1 MKKKYIIRYS
11 LEFLVIVLGVSVSFY
26 FSELSKSR
34 DLEILSISI
43 QQNLLNEVKEIE
55 EYIQEREIAFFSD
68 TETITALQNKNYN
81 SDSLKLLK
89 RVTVSLFNYRGF
101 TPPNS
106 VYNSLVGDG
115 NLGLIKSTKLKEEL
129 SKIHNQ
135 HLYHIQSN
143 IDDENIAKKK
153 IVDYFQLNYPKYF
166 LEGQFS
172 EQSENYIF
180 ELKKIIDT
188 ELTLQSIIHEKKV
201 SMILKNNG
209 LKRYKT
215 ALIKIKK
222 LLSENLLVTKL

>member
-1 MKKKYIIRYS
+1 M
-11 LEFLVIVLGVSVSFY
+11 
-26 FSELSKSR
+26 
-34 DLEILSISI
+34 
-43 QQNLLNEVKEIE
+43 
-55 EYIQEREIAFFSD
+55 
-68 TETITALQNKNYN
+68 
-81 SDSLKLLK
+81 SLK
-89 RVTVSLFNYRGF
+89 
-101 TPPNS
+101 
-106 VYNSLVGDG
+106 
-115 NLGLIKSTKLKEEL
+115 
-129 SKIHNQ
+129 HNQ

-153 IVDYFQLNYPKYF
+153 IVNYFQLNYPKYF